1 MVPCTPPY
9 KAPITGPAV
18 WKGSDFSSPSDYWYY
33 LSSET
38 IADLDRALRRI
49 RESGNPSVSAG
60 AFGAEDFPLPSFE
73 NDAEAL
79 REELRFGSGFV
90 VMKGLPIDRYT
101 EREASMIYWGLGA
114 HLGRAIPQTVKGDLL
129 YSVRD
134 EGYDLKRDYDSAP
147 VRTSKTTSGL
157 NYHTDSPPMLAGYT
171 PDIVCLLAL
180 QTAKAG
186 GESSILSANTAHN
199 ILLDERPDYL
209 DRLYAPYHMD
219 RRAELPPGEAPT
231 LPVPV
236 FAYDGHLAVR
246 YLRLYITKGHEVA
259 GSPLTSADTDPLD
272 YLDDVMRRPQ
282 LPVNFQMERGDMQ
295 FVNNV
300 FILHS
305 RTEYEDHPEPGR
317 KRHYK
322 RLWLKYR

>member
-33 LSSET
+33 LSSDT
-38 IADLDRALRRI
+38 IAELDRALRRI
-49 RESGNPSVSAG
+49 RESGKPL
-60 AFGAEDFPLPSFE
+60 FTLTILDFPLPSFE

-90 VMKGLPIDRYT
+90 VMRGLPIDRYT

-180 QTAKAG
+180 QTAKSG

-199 ILLDERPDYL
+199 IVLDERPDYL

-259 GSPLTSADTDPLD
+259 GAPLTSADTDPLD

-305 RTEYEDHPEPGR
+305 RTEYEDHPQPER
-317 KRHYK
+317 KRHYI

>member
-1 MVPCTPPY
+1 MAPRTGPY

-18 WKGSDFSSPSDYWYY
+18 WKGSDFSSPRDYWYY
-33 LSSET
+33 LSRET
-38 IADLDRALRRI
+38 IAELDRALLRI
-49 RESGNPSVSAG
+49 RNSCKPIFNLTLQ
-60 AFGAEDFPLPSFE
+60 DFPLPSFE

-90 VMKGLPIDRYT
+90 VVKGLPIDRHS
-101 EREASMIYWGLGA
+101 EQEACTLYWGLGA
-114 HLGRAIPQTVKGDLL
+114 HLGRPIPQNMKGDLL

-134 EGYDLKRDYDSAP
+134 EGYVLERDYGTAG
-147 VRTSKTTSGL
+147 VRTSKTTAGL

-171 PDIVCLLAL
+171 PDVVCLLAL
-180 QTAKAG
+180 RTAKAG
-186 GESSILSANTAHN
+186 GESAILSGNTAHN
-199 ILLDERPDYL
+199 IILEERPEYL

-219 RRAELPPGEAPT
+219 RRAELPPGEPPT
-231 LPVPV
+231 MAVPV
-236 FAYDGHLAVR
+236 FAYDGQLAVR

-259 GSPLTSADTDPLD
+259 GAPLTLADTDPLD
-272 YLDDVMRRPQ
+272 FLDDVMRRPH
-282 LPVNFQMERGDMQ
+282 LPVTFQMERGDMQ

-305 RTEYEDHPEPGR
+305 RTEFEDHPEPER
-317 KRHYK
+317 KRHYV

>member
-1 MVPCTPPY
+1 MVSCTPPY

-18 WKGSDFSSPSDYWYY
+18 WKGSDFSGPSDYWYY
-33 LSSET
+33 LGRET
-38 IADLDRALRRI
+38 IAELDRALLRI
-49 RESGNPSVSAG
+49 RDSGKPLFTLTVQ
-60 AFGAEDFPLPSFE
+60 DFPLPSFE

-90 VMKGLPIDRYT
+90 VVKGLPIDRYT
-101 EREASMIYWGLGA
+101 EQEARTIYWGLGA
-114 HLGRAIPQTVKGDLL
+114 HLGRPIPQNLKGDLL

-134 EGYDLKRDYDSAP
+134 EGYDLDRDYGAAG
-147 VRTSKTTSGL
+147 VRTSKTTAGL

-180 QTAKAG
+180 RTAKSG
-186 GESSILSANTAHN
+186 GESAILSANTAHN
-199 ILLDERPDYL
+199 ILLEERPEYL

-236 FAYDGHLAVR
+236 FAYHGQLSVR
-246 YLRLYITKGHEVA
+246 YLRFYITKGHEVA
-259 GSPLTSADTDPLD
+259 GAPLTPADTEPLD
-272 YLDDVMRRPQ
+272 YFDDVMRRPH
-282 LPVNFQMERGDMQ
+282 LPVTFQMERGDMQ

-305 RTEYEDHPEPGR
+305 RTEFQDHPEPER
-317 KRHYK
+317 KRHYV

>member
-1 MVPCTPPY
+1 MVRCTPPY

-38 IADLDRALRRI
+38 IAELDSALRRI
-49 RESGNPSVSAG
+49 RESGEKPRADTWVA
-60 AFGAEDFPLPSFE
+60 LPSFE

-90 VMKGLPIDRYT
+90 VVKGLPIDRYT
-101 EREASMIYWGLGA
+101 EEEARLIYWSLGA
-114 HLGRAIPQTVKGDLL
+114 HLGRAIPQTMQGDLL

-134 EGYDLKRDYDSAP
+134 QGYNLERDYGAAG
-147 VRTSKTTSGL
+147 VRTSKTTGGL
-157 NYHTDSPPMLAGYT
+157 NYHTDSPPLLAGYT

-180 QTAKAG
+180 QTAKSG
-186 GESSILSANTAHN
+186 GESSIVSANTAHN
-199 ILLDERPDYL
+199 ILLQERPDHL

-236 FAYDGHLAVR
+236 FAYNGRLAVR

-259 GSPLTSADTDPLD
+259 GAPLTA
-272 YLDDVMRRPQ
+272 
-282 LPVNFQMERGDMQ
+282 
-295 FVNNV
+295 
-300 FILHS
+300 
-305 RTEYEDHPEPGR
+305 
-317 KRHYK
+317 
-322 RLWLKYR
+322 

>member
-1 MVPCTPPY
+1 
-9 KAPITGPAV
+9 
-18 WKGSDFSSPSDYWYY
+18 
-33 LSSET
+33 
-38 IADLDRALRRI
+38 
-49 RESGNPSVSAG
+49 
-60 AFGAEDFPLPSFE
+60 
-73 NDAEAL
+73 
-79 REELRFGSGFV
+79 
-90 VMKGLPIDRYT
+90 
-101 EREASMIYWGLGA
+101 
-114 HLGRAIPQTVKGDLL
+114 
-129 YSVRD
+129 
-134 EGYDLKRDYDSAP
+134 
-147 VRTSKTTSGL
+147 
-157 NYHTDSPPMLAGYT
+157 MLAGYT

-180 QTAKAG
+180 QTAKSG

-199 ILLDERPDYL
+199 ILLNERPDFL

-259 GSPLTSADTDPLD
+259 GAPLTSADTDPLD

-305 RTEYEDHPEPGR
+305 RTEYEDHPEPER
-317 KRHYK
+317 KRHYI